1 MKAKDIANQI
11 LKAVNTHGEDVALSI
26 DGDDI
31 LIVECWPGCEGS
43 GDIVE
48 TIHTIEDDDDED
60 YDESEVRNA

>member
-1 MKAKDIANQI
+1 MKAKDIAKQI
-11 LKAVNTHGEDVALSI
+11 LKAVETYGEDVALSI

-48 TIHTIEDDDDED
+48 TIHTIEDDD
-60 YDESEVRNA
+60 ESDVSDGE

>member
-1 MKAKDIANQI
+1 MKAKDIAKQI
-11 LKAVNTHGEDVALSI
+11 LKAVETYGEDVVLSI

-48 TIHTIEDDDDED
+48 TIHTIEDDDESDASDEED
-60 YDESEVRNA
+60 

>member
-11 LKAVNTHGEDVALSI
+11 LKAVKTHGEDVELCI

-31 LIVECWPGCEGS
+31 LIVKCWSGCEGS

-48 TIHTIEDDDDED
+48 TIHTIEDDEEGIDCKNGGAE
-60 YDESEVRNA
+60 